1 MRGRG
6 KGADEKLRQLE
17 ERARKAEEQLVIISS
32 AQSQGRSTLA
42 PQLAMREALEVRSIQ
57 PVHHHMA
64 FCFFWVSP
72 QSPPIDFV
80 V

>member
-32 AQSQGRSTLA
+32 ALSQGSSTLA
-42 PQLAMREALEVRSIQ
+42 QQLAMREALEVRLFTI
-57 PVHHHMA
+57 
-64 FCFFWVSP
+64 
-72 QSPPIDFV
+72 
-80 V
+80 

>member
-32 AQSQGRSTLA
+32 AQSQGSSTLA
-42 PQLAMREALEVRSIQ
+42 QQLAMREALEVRLFTI
-57 PVHHHMA
+57 
-64 FCFFWVSP
+64 
-72 QSPPIDFV
+72 
-80 V
+80 